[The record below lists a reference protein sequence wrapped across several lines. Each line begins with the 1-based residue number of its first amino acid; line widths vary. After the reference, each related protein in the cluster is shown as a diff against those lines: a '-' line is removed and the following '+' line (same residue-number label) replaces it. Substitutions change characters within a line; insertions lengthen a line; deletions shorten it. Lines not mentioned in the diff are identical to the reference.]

1 MPSQHKAFSREMRG
15 ADRTATG
22 TPERPREAPP
32 PASVT
37 LEVRDPSAV
46 RADLLETFRYEY
58 PGSPATVEISTEEF
72 TAVCP
77 WSGLPDFGTLTVR
90 YLPRERVLELRSLKY
105 YLMSYR
111 TVGIYQEHAA
121 NRILEDLVRVCAP
134 EWMDVEL
141 DYHVRGGIHT
151 LVRIRWPAQAP

>member
-1 MPSQHKAFSREMRG
+1 MRD

-22 TPERPREAPP
+22 APERPREAPP
-32 PASVT
+32 SPSMT

-111 TVGIYQEHAA
+111 AVGIYQEHAA
-121 NRILEDLVRVCAP
+121 NRILEDLVRACAP

-141 DYHVRGGIHT
+141 DYRVRGGIHT